1 LLSSL
6 SRSEGGTDIRVL
18 LVEDHDRLAG
28 FIVRGLAAAGFTTDH
43 VATFDD
49 ALAALSTTRYDEIAL
64 DLGLPDGDGLD
75 IVKTLRE
82 HQNSIPILII
92 TARDGLQDKVAGLNA
107 GADDYLLKP
116 FEMEELVARLRAL
129 LRRPGSVL
137 GTTLTSGKLSMDTI
151 AREAKV
157 DGEPLTLSRKEL
169 GLLELLM
176 RRIGRVVT
184 KDAIEERLYN
194 FSESASR
201 NSIEVLVHRLRR
213 KLKDAGADLQ
223 IHTLRGVGYMF
234 SDKPR

>member
-1 LLSSL
+1 M
-6 SRSEGGTDIRVL
+6 RVL

-28 FIVRGLAAAGFTTDH
+28 YIVKGLATAGFSTDH

-49 ALAALSTTRYDEIAL
+49 ALAALSTTRYAGIAL

-82 HQNSIPILII
+82 RRNSVPILII
-92 TARDGLQDKVAGLNA
+92 TARDGLQEKVAGLNA

-129 LRRPGSVL
+129 LRRPGNVL
-137 GTTLTSGKLSMDTI
+137 GTTLTSGNMSMDTV
-151 AREAKV
+151 AREATI
-157 DGEPLTLSRKEL
+157 DGQALSLSRKEL

-176 RRIGRVVT
+176 RRAGRVVP
-184 KDAIEERLYN
+184 KDSIEESLYS
-194 FSESASR
+194 FDEIASQ

-213 KLKDAGADLQ
+213 KIGDAGADRH
-223 IHTLRGVGYMF
+223 IHTLRGVGYLF
-234 SDKPR
+234 SDKLS